1 MVKMAK
7 WNAWK
12 SPGISYSAVRKRVKM
27 LRSLAM
33 RTDRCLA
40 ERESAF
46 RYEQPSINSVN
57 NKQYHHFAILRDFWT
72 SQDLQPVMHFVGDF
86 GTLRESRLPVKHDV
100 KL

>member
-1 MVKMAK
+1 MECLEVSRYIVQRREKESEDVAK
-7 WNAWK
+7 LGNA
-12 SPGISYSAVRKRVKM
+12 
-27 LRSLAM
+27 

-57 NKQYHHFAILRDFWT
+57 NKQHHPFAILRDFWT
-72 SQDLQPVMHFVGDF
+72 SQDLQSVIHFVGDF
-86 GTLRESRLPVKHDV
+86 GSLRESRLPVKHDV